1 MTKIFPTI
9 LILMDIAAG
18 LVYLADGDVR
28 RFIYWIAAAVLTITV
43 TF

>member
-1 MTKIFPTI
+1 MTKIFPTV

-18 LVYLADGDVR
+18 LVYLSAGDVR
-28 RFIYWIAAAVLTITV
+28 RFVYWVAAAVLTITV